1 MTETHKQ
8 IIILTDGNTEA
19 IMAEGHLGI
28 NMLDIDDVYYFSI
41 QSDENPDG
49 FNVANLSKPKIGEQM
64 QTDHIGLK
72 QYYCLASEPTSKPLF
87 WMYTKISD
95 TAKNQFM
102 NTVALKKTQHKD
114 SPILITKLWE

>member
-8 IIILTDGNTEA
+8 IIILTDGITEA
-19 IMAEGHLGI
+19 IMAEGHLGL
-28 NMLDIDDVYYFSI
+28 NMLDLDEVYYFGVKTNV
-41 QSDENPDG
+41 NPDG
-49 FNVANLSKPKIGEQM
+49 FDLEHLVKPKIGEQM

-72 QYYCLASEPTSKPLF
+72 QYYCLASTPTAKPLF

-95 TAKNQFM
+95 PEKQQFM